1 MFISSVY
8 SCLLNFKPGT
18 KGWCAR
24 FSQHPSGLPVTRYG
38 WIAAHPILYPE
49 LSGLCSPPTHTI
61 SCIIQNSLL
70 SCTFDFLA
78 DTPSSF
84 LFLFPSSLPQGP
96 AQPGQIYS
104 ELSQMSLSLFVP
116 STCLC
121 VYNKLCLPQCLR
133 AVMSCLFY
141 FFFNQCYH
149 LNEI

>member
-1 MFISSVY
+1 MFISSVH

-18 KGWCAR
+18 KGWGAR
-24 FSQHPSGLPVTRYG
+24 FPQHPSGLPVTRYG
-38 WIAAHPILYPE
+38 WIAAHPILYSE
-49 LSGLCSPPTHTI
+49 LSSPVGLCSPHTI

-84 LFLFPSSLPQGP
+84 PFPSLSPTRPSSAWSNLLWTLPGVLVFDCTLP
-96 AQPGQIYS
+96 R
-104 ELSQMSLSLFVP
+104 
-116 STCLC
+116 
-121 VYNKLCLPQCLR
+121 VYNKLCLPQCLG
-133 AVMSCLFY
+133 AVLSCPFY